1 MSNFK
6 VGEFVEVNA
15 PELKTHGSRGFVEH
29 IAPDN
34 RIQVLLKS
42 GTNAGKYY
50 FYRPERLINISRMSN
65 EEESDLMFDELV
77 EHDQKNR
84 VYEAASSLYD
94 GFYVDDE
101 MKKDMKDLVI
111 FFLVVITFFVVLM
124 IGLGM
129 WYTNQQDEV
138 DISSAQGQQ
147 ISENAT
153 MILLDTYEEELVYF
167 NRLEEEEATEDF
179 IWTEAK
185 MYKDGELVY
194 HIQP

>member
-84 VYEAASSLYD
+84 VYEATSSLYD
-94 GFYVDDE
+94 DFCADDE
-101 MKKDMKDLVI
+101 MKKDMKDLGI

-153 MILLDTYEEELVYF
+153 MILPLDTYEEEPVYF
-167 NRLEEEEATEDF
+167 NRLGEETTKEF

-185 MYKDGELVY
+185 MYKNGELVY